1 MTKQLD
7 LWTQVLFQLSR
18 IAVAVGGWQLA
29 RSELLSSSPC
39 SELLV
44 DEETNVLV

>member
-18 IAVAVGGWQLA
+18 IAVAGGQL
-29 RSELLSSSPC
+29 SQC
-39 SELLV
+39 ELLV
-44 DEETNVLV
+44 DKESNVLV